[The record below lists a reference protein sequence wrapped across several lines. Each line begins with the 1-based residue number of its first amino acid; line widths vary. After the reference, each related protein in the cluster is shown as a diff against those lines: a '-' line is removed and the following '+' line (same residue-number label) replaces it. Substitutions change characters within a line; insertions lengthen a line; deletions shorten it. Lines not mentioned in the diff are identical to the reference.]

1 MKQNVLPEIHPELFK
16 AIFRQQM
23 SDLTCIADVVR
34 ELLAGL
40 DIELGSFHGTG
51 SVDVFTSGATF
62 YFETTE
68 ADQQRLADTV
78 GQVAKNLNG
87 SFTLPEG
94 IQRMDTSCCDIT
106 TWRVV
111 LRGNRTIKER
121 PPVASIPRPKKGV
134 AGFVDT
140 N

>member
-23 SDLTCIADVVR
+23 SDLRRIADVAR

-40 DIELGSFHGTG
+40 DIELGGFRGTG
-51 SVDVFTSGATF
+51 SINLVSSDATF
-62 YFETTE
+62 YFTTTE
-68 ADQQRLADTV
+68 ADQQRLSDTV
-78 GQVAKNLNG
+78 RQVAKHLNG

-94 IQRMDTSCCDIT
+94 IHRMDTSCCDVT

-111 LRGNRTIKER
+111 LRGDRTITEP

>member
-1 MKQNVLPEIHPELFK
+1 MKQKVLPEIHPELFK
-16 AIFRQQM
+16 RFFGQQM
-23 SDLTCIADVVR
+23 SDLHCIADVVT

-51 SVDVFTSGATF
+51 SINIATSGATF
-62 YFETTE
+62 YFKTTE
-68 ADQQRLADTV
+68 ADQQRLSDTV
-78 GQVAKNLNG
+78 GQVAKTLNS

-94 IQRMDTSCCDIT
+94 IHRMDTSCCDVT

-111 LRGNRTIKER
+111 LRGYRTIKER
-121 PPVASIPRPKKGV
+121 PPVASIPRPEKGV